1 MKLAIL
7 LTATIKVQVVG
18 GNFNMEERA
27 AMYASTLRY
36 YADRIGKKYPIV
48 FLENSDYD
56 LSGFKKEFDD
66 KLDIEWIQLRPE
78 EKLPFNAQKGKSF
91 NEYLMI
97 KEGVLRSEKLKE
109 CTHFLKITGRYAM
122 VNILT
127 MTREIEKRADDKVFM
142 GDIKDTGLYE
152 MIGSKNYGH
161 WGDSRFWV
169 CQVEYYKRAMLD
181 CYLEMNDCAEG
192 KWAEHYLLNM
202 ARKYMQD
209 KRFIFR
215 FRNQVLFNGITGMR
229 TSKDLATGKFR
240 QDSLSIRVKCQV
252 RYLMRVLFPDFWF

>member
-7 LTATIKVQVVG
+7 LTATVKVQVVG
-18 GNFNMEERA
+18 GNFSVKERA
-27 AMYASTLRY
+27 VMYSSALRY
-36 YADRIGKKYPIV
+36 YANKIGKKYPIV

-56 LSGFKKEFDD
+56 LSELKKEFND
-66 KLDIEWIQLRPE
+66 KLDIEWIQLRPN
-78 EKLPFNAQKGKSF
+78 EKLPFNPQKGKSF

-97 KEGVLRSEKLKE
+97 KEGVLRSKKLKE
-109 CTHFLKITGRYAM
+109 CTHFLKITRRYAM

-127 MTREIEKRADDKVFM
+127 ITREIEKRANNKVFM
-142 GDIKDTGLYE
+142 GDIKDTRLYE

-169 CQVEYYKRAMLD
+169 CQVEYYKSQMLD
-181 CYLEMNDCAEG
+181 CYLEMNDCVDG

-202 ARKYMQD
+202 ARRYKQD

-240 QDSLSIRVKCQV
+240 QDSFSIKIKCQI
-252 RYLMRVLFPDFWF
+252 RHLMRVLFPNFWF

>member
-97 KEGVLRSEKLKE
+97 KEGVLRSEKAE
-109 CTHFLKITGRYAM
+109 RMYA
-122 VNILT
+122 
-127 MTREIEKRADDKVFM
+127 F
-142 GDIKDTGLYE
+142 
-152 MIGSKNYGH
+152 SKNYG
-161 WGDSRFWV
+161 
-169 CQVEYYKRAMLD
+169 
-181 CYLEMNDCAEG
+181 
-192 KWAEHYLLNM
+192 
-202 ARKYMQD
+202 
-209 KRFIFR
+209 
-215 FRNQVLFNGITGMR
+215 
-229 TSKDLATGKFR
+229 
-240 QDSLSIRVKCQV
+240 
-252 RYLMRVLFPDFWF
+252 

>member
-7 LTATIKVQVVG
+7 LTATVKVQVVG
-18 GNFNMEERA
+18 GNFNIKERA
-27 AMYASTLRY
+27 EMYTSALRY
-36 YADRIGKKYPIV
+36 YAKKLGKKYPII

-56 LSGFKKEFDD
+56 LSILKKEFND
-66 KLDIEWIQLRPE
+66 KLDIEWVQLRPE
-78 EKLPFNAQKGKSF
+78 EKLPFNPQKGKSF

-97 KEGVLRSEKLKE
+97 KEGVLRSKKLKE

-122 VNILT
+122 VNIQAIA
-127 MTREIEKRADDKVFM
+127 REIEKRADDKVFM
-142 GDIKDTGLYE
+142 GDIKDTKLYE

-169 CQVEYYKRAMLD
+169 FQVKYYKNQMLD
-181 CYLEMNDCAEG
+181 CYLEMDDCTKD

-202 ARKYMQD
+202 ARKYKKD

-215 FRNQVLFNGITGMR
+215 FRNQVLFNGITGML
-229 TSKDLATGKFR
+229 TSEDLATGKFR
-240 QDSLSIRVKCQV
+240 QDSLSIKIKCKI
-252 RYLMRVLFPDFWF
+252 RHLMRVLFPNFWF

>member
-7 LTATIKVQVVG
+7 LTATVKVQVIG
-18 GNFNMEERA
+18 GNFSIEERA
-27 AMYASTLRY
+27 AMYTSTLKY
-36 YADRIGKKYPIV
+36 YTNIIGKKYPII

-56 LSGFKKEFDD
+56 LLEFKKEFDD
-66 KLDIEWIQLRPE
+66 RLDIEWIQLRPE
-78 EKLPFNAQKGKSF
+78 ERLPFNPQKGKSF

-122 VNILT
+122 VNVLT
-127 MTREIEKRADDKVFM
+127 MTREIEKRAVDKVFM
-142 GDIKDTGLYE
+142 GDIKDTRLYE
-152 MIGSKNYGH
+152 IIGSKNYGH

-169 CQVEYYKRAMLD
+169 CQVKYYKKAMLN

-202 ARKYMQD
+202 ARKYRQD

-229 TSKDLATGKFR
+229 TSEELATGKFR

-252 RYLMRVLFPDFWF
+252 RHLMRVLFPNFWF